1 MTLENEKKDKKKYF
15 VFRPAAFPW
24 QGSWWAARRQ
34 PIAQQAMQLALKPAV
49 QLVVQLAFGIPQL
62 PGQSALLAAAPS
74 ARPADSPRGAPP

>member
-49 QLVVQLAFGIPQL
+49 QLAFGIPQL